1 LIKKKLLSNSDDLNI
16 KKWMVEE
23 PNHIQEY
30 EEKNLKVSIETNYF
44 KMELERVYAP
54 SSSSFLQ
61 PTNISMKLNS
71 NFEF

>member
-1 LIKKKLLSNSDDLNI
+1 
-16 KKWMVEE
+16 MVEE